1 MEEQLDKVLLGIY
14 QIDSPVG
21 KLKHNDQESCTV
33 GFMSRLVMERFSETE
48 ESQNYQ
54 PWWKNS
60 VFFLFMYCVELHFL
74 NIIHFDVVKPYEE
87 MVGQALY

>member
-33 GFMSRLVMERFSETE
+33 GFMSRLVIERFSETVGKPKLSTVVE
-48 ESQNYQ
+48 KFSFLIHVLRGITFSQHN
-54 PWWKNS
+54 P
-60 VFFLFMYCVELHFL
+60 F
-74 NIIHFDVVKPYEE
+74 
-87 MVGQALY
+87 